1 MDLHQL
7 ESAWKALDTRV
18 TQQDEDNAQLRIE
31 ARGLRSR
38 WRLQLATL
46 GQVAQI
52 AIGLLLAFWGGGSWV
67 DHWGTPHLVAYGL
80 AVHVY
85 GIALMASAI
94 VLILRLATIDYG
106 QPVAEVQTRLLA
118 LRRARIRTE
127 RVLWLMGA
135 IAWVPMMMM
144 GVFAFG
150 FDAFVHRP
158 SWFWLNLA
166 VGVGL
171 AGIAGAVMAWKPAW
185 FASISMD
192 GALRDVERQI
202 EAFEALRA
210 GA

>member
-1 MDLHQL
+1 MDLHEL
-7 ESAWKALDTRV
+7 ESAWKALDHRV
-18 TQQDEDNAQLRIE
+18 ARQDEELAQLRVE

-38 WRLQLATL
+38 WRLHLATL
-46 GQVAQI
+46 GQGAQV
-52 AIGLLLAFWGGGSWV
+52 AIGLLLAFWGGGFWV

-106 QPVAEVQTRLLA
+106 QPVAEVQMRLLA

-127 RVLWLMGA
+127 RVLWLTGA

-144 GVFAFG
+144 GLYAIG
-150 FDAFVHRP
+150 IDAFAHRP

-171 AGIAGAVMAWKPAW
+171 AVIAGAVMAWKPKW

-192 GALRDVERQI
+192 GGLRDVERQI
-202 EAFEALRA
+202 EEFEGLRA
-210 GA
+210 G

>member
-1 MDLHQL
+1 MDLHEL
-7 ESAWKALDTRV
+7 ESAWKTLDTRV
-18 TQQDEDNAQLRIE
+18 ARQDEELTQLRNE
-31 ARGLRSR
+31 AKSLRSR
-38 WRLQLATL
+38 WRLHLATA

-52 AIGLLLAFWGGGSWV
+52 AIGLLLAFWGGGFWS
-67 DHWGTPHLVAYGL
+67 DHWGTPHLVAYGV

-106 QPVAEVQTRLLA
+106 KPVADVQMRLLA

-127 RVLWLMGA
+127 RVLWLIGA

-171 AGIAGAVMAWKPAW
+171 AAIAGAVMAWKPKW

-192 GALRDVERQI
+192 GGLRDVERQI
-202 EAFEALRA
+202 EEFEGLRA
-210 GA
+210 G

>member
-1 MDLHQL
+1 MDLHEL
-7 ESAWKALDTRV
+7 ESAWKTLDTRV
-18 TQQDEDNAQLRIE
+18 ARQDEEITQLRTE

-38 WRLQLATL
+38 WRLHLATL

-52 AIGLLLAFWGGGSWV
+52 AVGLLLAFWGGGFWV
-67 DHWGTPHLVAYGL
+67 DHWGTPHLVAYGV

-106 QPVAEVQTRLLA
+106 KPVADVQMRLLA

-127 RVLWLMGA
+127 RVLWLIGA

-158 SWFWLNLA
+158 SWVWLNLA
-166 VGVGL
+166 VGVAL
-171 AGIAGAVMAWKPAW
+171 AIAAGAVMAWKPAW
-185 FASISMD
+185 FASVSMD
-192 GALRDVERQI
+192 GALRDVDRQI
-202 EAFEALRA
+202 EEFEGLRA
-210 GA
+210 A

>member
-1 MDLHQL
+1 MDLHEL
-7 ESAWKALDTRV
+7 ESAWKTLDTRV
-18 TQQDEDNAQLRIE
+18 ARQDEEITQLRVE

-38 WRLQLATL
+38 WRLHLATA

-52 AIGLLLAFWGGGSWV
+52 AVGLLLAFWGGGFWV
-67 DHWGTPHLVAYGL
+67 DHWGTPHLVAYGV

-106 QPVAEVQTRLLA
+106 KPVADVQMRLLA

-127 RVLWLMGA
+127 RVLWLIGA

-166 VGVGL
+166 VGVAL
-171 AGIAGAVMAWKPAW
+171 AIAAGAVMAWKPAW
-185 FASISMD
+185 FASVSMD

-202 EAFEALRA
+202 EEFEGLRA
-210 GA
+210 A